1 MSSDPTRIPVLV
13 GVGQSIEREG
23 RTDVVE
29 LAERAARAAFAEAPG
44 LERRIER
51 LSMVGVSF
59 SRVGR
64 APASQVAARLG
75 LRDVSCEVTTPGGNT
90 PQWLVTRA
98 AREIAAG
105 QLGATLICGAEA
117 TRSLRLADPEV
128 DFLSAGRRS
137 LDRELDLEEEE
148 ANPVVGLSVRG
159 LLGAAEIQAKLLR
172 PAEIYPVFESVLA
185 ARAGRSPAAWREHLG
200 CFLSRFTEVAASN
213 PYAWFPQRLSAEEI
227 ARPDAGNRLT
237 AEPYTKR
244 MNSFANVDQ
253 GAALL
258 VTSYA
263 RAREAG
269 LADRCV
275 FVWSGATT
283 SDVTPAARR
292 DPAASPAIRAAA
304 AAALEAS
311 GIGLDDI
318 GSFDLYSCFPVAVEV
333 GAAEL
338 GLALDDPRGLT
349 RTGGLPFFGGPG
361 NDYTSHSIAASVLW
375 LREQGGLAYV
385 AGNGGLLSKHSIGI
399 YGSTPPPR
407 GFVAA
412 DPDEAQARIASEA
425 LEVAEEASGIA
436 TVVAGTVVYD
446 REGRVTSAPVIATLA
461 SVSSGSSSA
470 ASSAASSHA
479 CGPRVVA
486 NAAEE
491 LLEDL
496 KGESLVG
503 RKIRVEGK
511 PPVYRL
517 D

>member
-29 LAERAARAAFAEAPG
+29 LAERAARAAFADAPG

-59 SRVGR
+59 SRVGG
-64 APASQVAARLG
+64 APASQVAERLG
-75 LRDVSCEVTTPGGNT
+75 LREVQCEVTTPGGNT
-90 PQWLVTRA
+90 PQWLVNRA

-105 QLGATLICGAEA
+105 QLGGTLLCGAEA
-117 TRSLRLADPEV
+117 TRSMRLADPDV

-137 LDRELDLEEEE
+137 GNREGDEVD
-148 ANPVVGLSVRG
+148 PVVGPSVRG

-185 ARAGRSPAAWREHLG
+185 ARAGCRPAAWRARIG
-200 CFLSRFTEVAASN
+200 GFLSRFTEVAASN
-213 PYAWFPQRLSAEEI
+213 PYAWFRERLSVEQI
-227 ARPDAGNRLT
+227 ARPGPANRLT

-258 VTSYA
+258 VTSFA
-263 RAREAG
+263 HAREAG

-275 FVWSGATT
+275 FPWSGATS

-292 DPAASPAIRAAA
+292 DPGASPAIRAAA

-311 GIGLDDI
+311 GIGLDEI

-338 GLALDDPRGLT
+338 GLALDDSRGLT

-361 NDYTSHSIAASVLW
+361 NDYTSHAIAASVLW

-399 YGSTPPPR
+399 YGRTPPPR

-412 DPDEAQARIASEA
+412 DPDEAAQARITSEG
-425 LEVAEEASGIA
+425 LDVVEEASGIA

-446 REGRVTSAPVIATLA
+446 REGEVTSAPVIATLDQA
-461 SVSSGSSSA
+461 SSGSSG
-470 ASSAASSHA
+470 SS
-479 CGPRVVA
+479 GPPGNADGRRVVA
-486 NAAEE
+486 NAAEA
-491 LLEDL
+491 LLGGL

-511 PPVYRL
+511 PPVYWPL

>member
-1 MSSDPTRIPVLV
+1 MSPDPTRIPVLV

-23 RTDVVE
+23 RTDVIE
-29 LAERAARAAFAEAPG
+29 LAERAARAAFADAPG

-59 SRVGR
+59 SRVGG
-64 APASQVAARLG
+64 APASQVAERLG
-75 LRDVSCEVTTPGGNT
+75 LRAVRCEVTTPGGNT
-90 PQWLVTRA
+90 PQWLVNRA

-105 QLGATLICGAEA
+105 QLGGTLICGAEA
-117 TRSLRLADPEV
+117 TRSLRLADPDA

-137 LDRELDLEEEE
+137 ANRNADRGEDE
-148 ANPVVGLSVRG
+148 ADPVVGPSVRG
-159 LLGAAEIQAKLLR
+159 LLGPAEIQAKLLR
-172 PAEIYPVFESVLA
+172 PAEIYPIFESVLA
-185 ARAGRSPAAWREHLG
+185 ARAGCPPAAWREHLG
-200 CFLSRFTEVAASN
+200 RWLTRFTEVAANN
-213 PYAWFPQRLSAEEI
+213 PYAWFQEQLSAEAI
-227 ARPDAGNRLT
+227 AQPGPANRLT

-263 RAREAG
+263 HARSAG

-275 FVWSGATT
+275 FPWSGATT

-292 DPAASPAIRAAA
+292 DPGGSPAIRAAA
-304 AAALEAS
+304 AAAFEAG
-311 GIGLDDI
+311 GIGLDEI

-361 NDYTSHSIAASVLW
+361 NNYTSHAIAASVLW

-399 YGSTPPPR
+399 YGGTPPPR
-407 GFVAA
+407 GFVVA
-412 DPDEAQARIASEA
+412 DPDEEQARIASDG
-425 LEVAEEASGIA
+425 LEVFEEASGIA

-446 REGRVTSAPVIATLA
+446 RAGEVTSAPVIATLD
-461 SVSSGSSSA
+461 SA
-470 ASSAASSHA
+470 RPSEAADA
-479 CGPRVVA
+479 PRIVA
-486 NAAEE
+486 NAEE
-491 LLEDL
+491 AILSGL
-496 KGESLVG
+496 KGASLVG
-503 RKIRVEGK
+503 RKVRVEGK
-511 PPVYRL
+511 PPVYALL

>member
-1 MSSDPTRIPVLV
+1 MSPDPTRIPVLV

-23 RTDVVE
+23 RTDVIE
-29 LAERAARAAFAEAPG
+29 LAERAARAAFADAPG
-44 LERRIER
+44 LEGRIER

-64 APASQVAARLG
+64 APASEVAERLG
-75 LRDVSCEVTTPGGNT
+75 LRAVRCEVTTPGGNT
-90 PQWLVTRA
+90 PQWLVNRA

-105 QLGATLICGAEA
+105 QLGGTLICGAEA
-117 TRSLRLADPEV
+117 TRSMRLADPDA

-137 LDRELDLEEEE
+137 ANRDANRDADRREDE
-148 ANPVVGLSVRG
+148 ADPVVGPSVRG
-159 LLGAAEIQAKLLR
+159 LLGAAEIQARLLR

-185 ARAGRSPAAWREHLG
+185 ARAGCPPAAWREHLG
-200 CFLSRFTEVAASN
+200 RFLSRFTEVAATN
-213 PYAWFPQRLSAEEI
+213 PYAWFQQRLSAEEI
-227 ARPDAGNRLT
+227 ARPDAANRLT

-263 RAREAG
+263 HAREAG
-269 LADRCV
+269 LADRCI
-275 FVWSGATT
+275 FPWSGATS

-292 DPAASPAIRAAA
+292 DLGASPAIRAAA

-311 GIGLDDI
+311 GIGLDEI

-333 GAAEL
+333 GAAEI

-361 NDYTSHSIAASVLW
+361 NDYTSHAIAASVLW

-399 YGSTPPPR
+399 YGRTPPPR

-412 DPDEAQARIASEA
+412 DPDEAQARIASEG
-425 LEVAEEASGIA
+425 LEVVEEASGLA
-436 TVVAGTVVYD
+436 TAVAGTVVYD
-446 REGRVTSAPVIATLA
+446 REGKVTSAPVIATLDPTRPGA
-461 SVSSGSSSA
+461 TD
-470 ASSAASSHA
+470 
-479 CGPRVVA
+479 GPRVVA
-486 NAAEE
+486 NAEEE
-491 LLEDL
+491 LLDGL

-503 RKIRVEGK
+503 RKVRVEGK
-511 PPVYRL
+511 PPVYGLL